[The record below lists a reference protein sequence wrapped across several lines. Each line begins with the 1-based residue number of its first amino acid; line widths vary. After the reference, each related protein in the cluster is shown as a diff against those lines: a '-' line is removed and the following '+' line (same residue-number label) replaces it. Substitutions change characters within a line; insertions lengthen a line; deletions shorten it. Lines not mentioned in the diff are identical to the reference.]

1 MTAYEFNCCSNTL
14 QFEILKQ
21 AGVCLVTSRL
31 GSVHSYLFSIDNFY
45 VEVVQDPGVGGFTL
59 RSFDDVDQLDPYLSD
74 IDISSMLK
82 P

>member
-1 MTAYEFNCCSNTL
+1 MTVHEFNCCSNTL

-21 AGVCLVTSRL
+21 AGVCLVTSRS
-31 GSVHSYLFSIDNFY
+31 GNVKSYLFSIDNFY
-45 VEVVQDPGVGGFTL
+45 VEVVQDPGAGGFTI
-59 RSFDDVDQLDPYLSD
+59 RSFDDMGELDPYLTH